1 MSLREAVIAALRTV
15 RDPELP
21 VSVYDLGLIY
31 GIEADANGAVSI
43 RMTLTAPNCPT
54 AGTLP
59 GEVERALRAVPGV
72 SDARVELTFE
82 PPWTK
87 DRMSPALR
95 LFLGTEDSASNLVRL
110 GL

>member
-1 MSLREAVIAALRTV
+1 MSLRDQVVAALRTV

-31 GIEADANGAVSI
+31 TVQADPNGTVAI
-43 RMTLTAPNCPT
+43 LMTLTAPNCPT
-54 AGTLP
+54 AESLAGD
-59 GEVERALRAVPGV
+59 VERAVRAVP
-72 SDARVELTFE
+72 RVTDVQLELTFE

-87 DRMSPALR
+87 ERMSPAVR
-95 LFLGTEDSASNLVRL
+95 LFLGTEDSPGPLVRL

>member
-1 MSLREAVIAALRTV
+1 MSLQDQVIAAIRTV

-31 GIEADANGAVSI
+31 TIEADSSGTVAI
-43 RMTLTAPNCPT
+43 LMTLTAPNCPT

-59 GEVERALRAVPGV
+59 GDVERAVRAIPGV
-72 SDARVELTFE
+72 TDVHVKLTFE

-87 DRMSPALR
+87 ERMSPAVR
-95 LFLGTEDSASNLVRL
+95 LFLGTEDAPSPLVRL
-110 GL
+110 RV

>member
-1 MSLREAVIAALRTV
+1 MSLQERVIAALRTV

-31 GIEADANGAVSI
+31 AIDADSNGAVAI
-43 RMTLTAPNCPT
+43 LMTLTAPNCPT
-54 AGTLP
+54 AESLP
-59 GEVERALRAVPGV
+59 GDVERAVRALPGV
-72 SDARVELTFE
+72 TGVQVELTFE

-87 DRMSPALR
+87 ERMSPAVR
-95 LFLGTEDSASNLVRL
+95 LFLGTEDAPRPLVRL

>member
-1 MSLREAVIAALRTV
+1 MSLRDHVIAALRTV

-31 GIEADANGAVSI
+31 TIEADSDGAVAI
-43 RMTLTAPNCPT
+43 LMTLTAPNCPT
-54 AGTLP
+54 AGSLP
-59 GEVERALRAVPGV
+59 GDVEHAVRVVPGV
-72 SDARVELTFE
+72 TGVHVELTFE

-87 DRMSPALR
+87 ERMSPAVR
-95 LFLGTEDSASNLVRL
+95 LFLGTEDSPGRLVGL